1 MVGRIGCCC
10 LGGSDV
16 APCWRG
22 LGLPVAGEIW
32 LVELGLN
39 GWISAAVNVLIRVA
53 IPFSMVSVSGMIW
66 DCWLER
72 SGVTSC

>member
-1 MVGRIGCCC
+1 M
-10 LGGSDV
+10 

-39 GWISAAVNVLIRVA
+39 GWISAAVHVLIMVDMVSA
-53 IPFSMVSVSGMIW
+53 TLIMVSVSGMIW